1 MLFSLGF
8 GLLNGCTEP
17 HSQSLFDPGET
28 GRPAPEITGILPAGT
43 AVAGMDTVILQ
54 GNNFS
59 STASNNIVYFNAEPA
74 SLINASP
81 TQLSLIAPLALGD
94 SITVR
99 MTVHGSIDFSNRMIY
114 ALIAGVDSFGVLAPA
129 TPLTPA
135 EITTSMTVDVSG
147 NLYAAFTLAGSDGGV
162 LQFTPDEI
170 RSTYAPATS
179 GVASWTGLKFGTG
192 GYLYAARNFRAIYRF
207 SPGGGASS
215 AVWLVFPVGI
225 KIVDFDFDQNGILWC
240 GSETGEV
247 YRIQPDKSYT
257 TIPFAGPM
265 TSIRVFGG
273 YLYWSVTEAGGGKV
287 WRAKIN
293 ATSLDTPEVYFD
305 LGAAIPGASP
315 YSITFSA
322 DGMLFI
328 GTAPPNGLVQVALD
342 GSWSAPYVAYTAL
355 FGTGIKSLAWGGSEE
370 MYAGT
375 IDGAIVRF
383 LVRGKSTAP
392 YFGTTQ

>member
-1 MLFSLGF
+1 
-8 GLLNGCTEP
+8 
-17 HSQSLFDPGET
+17 
-28 GRPAPEITGILPAGT
+28 
-43 AVAGMDTVILQ
+43 
-54 GNNFS
+54 
-59 STASNNIVYFNAEPA
+59 
-74 SLINASP
+74 
-81 TQLSLIAPLALGD
+81 
-94 SITVR
+94 
-99 MTVHGSIDFSNRMIY
+99 
-114 ALIAGVDSFGVLAPA
+114 
-129 TPLTPA
+129 
-135 EITTSMTVDVSG
+135 
-147 NLYAAFTLAGSDGGV
+147 
-162 LQFTPDEI
+162 
-170 RSTYAPATS
+170 
-179 GVASWTGLKFGTG
+179 
-192 GYLYAARNFRAIYRF
+192 
-207 SPGGGASS
+207 
-215 AVWLVFPVGI
+215 VWLVFPVGI